1 MPWLASIFK
10 PTKMPRSNNLQV
22 YEPLGREMPDHSI
35 RNATG
40 HAQYSTLQQSKAS
53 NDGEENV

>member
-1 MPWLASIFK
+1 
-10 PTKMPRSNNLQV
+10 MPRSNNLQV
-22 YEPLGREMPDHSI
+22 YEPLGREMPDHSV

-53 NDGEENV
+53 NDEEENV